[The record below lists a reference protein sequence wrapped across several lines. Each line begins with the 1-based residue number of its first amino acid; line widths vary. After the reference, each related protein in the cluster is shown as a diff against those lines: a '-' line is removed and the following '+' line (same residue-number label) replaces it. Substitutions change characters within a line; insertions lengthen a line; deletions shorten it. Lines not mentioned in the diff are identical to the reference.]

1 MRVFHS
7 YALKNFLLTEER
19 KAAEEAAR
27 RKAESDAATAAQ
39 LWSKPAPELE
49 EEKSRDDEFDE
60 FLEDLFM

>member
-1 MRVFHS
+1 M
-7 YALKNFLLTEER
+7 
-19 KAAEEAAR
+19 R